1 MAGAGVF
8 SPAPAPCSQ
17 KVRLHNTAHEL
28 REAIAYSRLARTLFY
43 PIGITHY
50 GRPGIRKAFRPSRA
64 GGHSGLKTL
73 IFLSGF
79 KRPRE
84 HEEGMEE
91 GKGRYWAKK
100 R

>member
-43 PIGITHY
+43 P
-50 GRPGIRKAFRPSRA
+50 RNNPLRKTRHTQGVQTVQGWWPLR
-64 GGHSGLKTL
+64 T
-73 IFLSGF
+73 
-79 KRPRE
+79 
-84 HEEGMEE
+84 
-91 GKGRYWAKK
+91 
-100 R
+100 